1 MVIRFSES
9 DYFRNLCGVLEFGII
24 FVDIK
29 EGFDLVHGTT
39 RGMPCFLVHGTL
51 EFKVDHA

>member
-1 MVIRFSES
+1 MVIRISES